1 MRNST
6 GSLGFQQ
13 LGFDVIV
20 SVMEGHLNLIAA
32 WIGFLAGVISGIVP
46 GLLFHGEQWMGGYGS
61 WPRRLTRLG
70 HVSFFGIGFLNLAFA
85 LTVRSLGQ
93 DSGLALASGLFITGA
108 VSMPLLC
115 YLSAWKKPFRHLFFI
130 PVLSLAGAIAITI
143 TKI

>member
-1 MRNST
+1 M
-6 GSLGFQQ
+6 
-13 LGFDVIV
+13 D
-20 SVMEGHLNLIAA
+20 GHLNLMAA

-70 HVSFFGIGFLNLAFA
+70 HISFFGIGFLNLAFA

-93 DSGLALASGLFITGA
+93 ESGLALASWLFITGA
-108 VSMPLLC
+108 VSMPMLC

-130 PVLSLAGAIAITI
+130 PVVSLGGAIAITL
-143 TKI
+143 TKIQLS